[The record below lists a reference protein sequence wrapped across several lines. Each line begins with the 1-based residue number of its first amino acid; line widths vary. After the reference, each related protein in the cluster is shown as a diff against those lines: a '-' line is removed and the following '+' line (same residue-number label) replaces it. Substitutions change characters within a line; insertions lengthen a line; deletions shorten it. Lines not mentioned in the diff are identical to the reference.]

1 MGGTVEVEGLSKSYG
16 RQNIWHDV
24 SLTLPQGEITAL
36 LGPSG
41 TGKSVFLKSVMG
53 IVEPEA
59 GTILINGVDMV
70 KAKESRRLEMR
81 KAFGVLFQDGALFGS
96 MNVYDNVAFP
106 LREHTRK
113 SESEI
118 REIVMANLD
127 LVGLVGQEHKVPG
140 EISGGMKKRA
150 GLARSLVTDPEI
162 ILIDEPDSG
171 LDPVRT
177 SNLAQLLMDVNT
189 ATDATMLVV
198 THNIELART
207 LPDNLGMLY
216 RRELVMF
223 GPREDFLLTDHPVV
237 SQFMSG
243 DPDGPIGMSEETD
256 HRRFDPYDIEDDLPS
271 PNGGGGGVGV
281 AVRPRHSGARAIE
294 VLPLQ
299 LASSDGAIRAGGQR
313 HRERVSSGES
323 RLIVADDEEKER
335 GSGVRTKGAVTR
347 ALTSV
352 GDVFALGLDTL
363 RATFR
368 RPFAGREALE
378 QFWFVVSVSW
388 VPAILVAIPF
398 GAVIALQLGTLTV
411 QVGAQSFTGAASVLA
426 VIQQAAPIVTTLVIA
441 GAGGAAICADLGA
454 RSIRDEI
461 DAMKVIGV
469 SPVQRLVV
477 PRVLA
482 CVGAA
487 VLLNGLVSVVG
498 VLGGYFFNVIVQ
510 GGTPGAYLAS
520 FTALAQIQDL
530 YVGELKAVIFGF
542 IAGVIACHRGLN
554 TAPGPKGV
562 GDSVNQ
568 SVVITFLMLFFV
580 NFVIT
585 TLYLQL
591 VPGKGA

>member
-1 MGGTVEVEGLSKSYG
+1 MGGTVEVRGLSKTYG
-16 RQNIWHDV
+16 RQNIWSDV
-24 SLTLPQGEITAL
+24 TLTLPPGEITAL

-41 TGKSVFLKSVMG
+41 TGKSVFLKSLMG
-53 IVEPEA
+53 IVEPEQ
-59 GTILINGVDMV
+59 GEILVNGVDMV
-70 KAKESRRLEMR
+70 RAKESQRLQMR
-81 KAFGVLFQDGALFGS
+81 KSFGVLFQDGALFGS

-113 SESEI
+113 SEAEI
-118 REIVMANLD
+118 REIVLD
-127 LVGLVGQEHKVPG
+127 RLDMVGLAGTEHKLPG

-177 SNLAQLLMDVNT
+177 SNLAQLLVEVN
-189 ATDATMLVV
+189 AVSDATMLVV

-223 GPREDFLLTDHPVV
+223 GPREEFLLTDHPVV

-256 HRRFDPYDIEDDLPS
+256 HRSADLFDGPMDYPGDTAVLTRHAGARPVEVLPRQLEPRS
-271 PNGGGGGVGV
+271 G
-281 AVRPRHSGARAIE
+281 AVRPAA
-294 VLPLQ
+294 
-299 LASSDGAIRAGGQR
+299 QR
-313 HRERVSSGES
+313 HRERVSSGAAP
-323 RLIVADDEEKER
+323 LYVADDEEKHR
-335 GSGVRTKGAVTR
+335 VAPVLDLGFVGR
-347 ALTSV
+347 ALNSV
-352 GDVFALGLDTL
+352 GDVFALALDTI

-388 VPAILVAIPF
+388 IPAILVAIPF

-426 VIQQAAPIVTTLVIA
+426 VVQQAAPIVTSLVIA
-441 GAGGAAICADLGA
+441 GAGGAAICADLGS
-454 RSIRDEI
+454 RTIRDEI

-469 SPVQRLVV
+469 SPIQRLVV

-482 CVGAA
+482 CIGAA
-487 VLLNGLVSVVG
+487 TMLNGLVSVVG

-530 YVGELKAVIFGF
+530 WVGELKAVVFGF
-542 IAGVIACHRGLN
+542 IAGIVACHRGLN

-568 SVVITFLMLFFV
+568 SVVVTFLMLFFV
-580 NFVIT
+580 NAVIT